1 MDSKCRKVSR
11 VDAVCQVGQPLS
23 SLLDMTDSAPSC
35 RRPSPDQAPPRS
47 IAFDVDPHPH
57 THPKGGVL
65 IPGYNV
71 PALPLKPMR
80 DPLLTLIALSGI
92 DPEGPVMVEVPL
104 VQNNSTFTAMQ
115 ALAGRRVGYAE
126 RYGRGD
132 GHEPIQHRAPFVRA
146 LDVLRRAGA
155 QLIPVPA
162 QRVDGTL
169 TFNLHTHNEIDE
181 LVNEYRL
188 DALVSDSQ
196 SAAFHSACW
205 SGYPRFGEA
214 LYGGATLWFYGARW
228 SKESLAALAQGY
240 RNACCLENA
249 QHGLPGVLNNPTR

>member
-1 MDSKCRKVSR
+1 MDNKCRKFSR
-11 VDAVCQVGQPLS
+11 VNAVCLVGQPLS
-23 SLLDMTDSAPSC
+23 PLLDMTGPAPAC
-35 RRPSPDQAPPRS
+35 PRPSADQAPPRS
-47 IAFDVDPHPH
+47 IAFDVDPHPQI
-57 THPKGGVL
+57 HPKGGVL

-71 PALPLKPMR
+71 PALPIKPMR
-80 DPLLTLIALSGI
+80 DPSLTLIALSGI

-104 VQNNSTFTAMQ
+104 VQSNSTFTAMQ
-115 ALAGRRVGYAE
+115 ALAGTRVGYAD

-132 GHEPIQHRAPFVRA
+132 GHEPIEHRAPFMRA

-155 QLIPVPA
+155 QLLPVPA
-162 QRVDGTL
+162 QRVDDTL
-169 TFNLHTHNEIDE
+169 TFNLRTHNEIDE
-181 LVNEYRL
+181 LVNEHRL

-196 SAAFHSACW
+196 SAAFHGACW
-205 SGYPRFGEA
+205 SGYPRFAEA
-214 LYGGATLWFYGARW
+214 LDGGATLWFYGARW